1 MEERP
6 VKRRWAVTAALLLGA
21 AGMMAVHLP
30 VEAQVNRNTQR
41 QGTIRRPAPKL
52 YFKELQALVEKLAKA
67 HDAKIVVDPALI
79 VSRAPKEPS
88 QGAAIEQALDELAA
102 QIKSA
107 TWRRIYIHQGQM
119 SALPA
124 PERLAAT
131 VRALDLIE
139 QGGVVLENPTNR
151 RITYFVKN
159 QPATPEFEQQL
170 DAQQISKTP
179 IYVLYNPSA
188 SADPNANKSPE
199 ERMLDLQRQQM
210 EMMMQMDPDQMA
222 NAMSQGMQMWM
233 NLDPQTRAQF
243 FGNMMRAGMTMWQNM
258 PAEQR
263 QQMMQDMMNM
273 SQQFFGPGGG
283 GRPPRP

>member
-1 MEERP
+1 
-6 VKRRWAVTAALLLGA
+6 
-21 AGMMAVHLP
+21 MMAVHLP

>member
-1 MEERP
+1 MEGKA

-21 AGMMAVHLP
+21 AGMLSFHLP
-30 VEAQVNRNTQR
+30 VQAQVNRNTQR
-41 QGTIRRPAPKL
+41 QGAIRRPAPKL
-52 YFKELQALVEKLAKA
+52 YLKELQALAERLSKA
-67 HDAKIVVDPALI
+67 HDVKIVVDPALI
-79 VSRAPKEPS
+79 VARAPKEPTP
-88 QGAAIEQALDELAA
+88 GASIEQALDELSA
-102 QIKSA
+102 QIRSA
-107 TWRRIYIHQGQM
+107 TWRRIFIHQGQM

-124 PERLAAT
+124 PEKLAAT

-139 QGGVVLENPTNR
+139 QSGVVMENPANR
-151 RITYFVKN
+151 RVTYFVKN
-159 QPATPEFEQQL
+159 QPVTPEFEQQL

-179 IYVLYNPSA
+179 IYVLYNPSSA
-188 SADPNANKSPE
+188 ADPNANKSPE

-243 FGNMMRAGMTMWQNM
+243 VGNMIRAGMNMWQNM

-263 QQMMQDMMNM
+263 QQMMQEMMNM
-273 SQQFFGPGGG
+273 SQQFFGGGGG